1 VSARR
6 VGALLVA
13 GLAIIAFAMW
23 IASQRHLER
32 ATLTGDLV
40 LPDLERN
47 VNAVTAITLHRGDGT
62 HVTLKK
68 DAAGWRVGERDWPA
82 DIAKVRKLLLDFG
95 ALNIVEEKTRLPAN
109 YPQLGVEDV
118 SSPQATG
125 TRVEIVTPAR
135 TWALIVGKSS
145 SAKSGYVRVAS
156 APQSLLAAP
165 LLTVDAAPKGWLER
179 SLIDLAPDRVRQV
192 EERPAGGSSYNVTRE
207 KKEQT
212 DFSVSPLPKGRE
224 LTSAGAAN
232 PIASA
237 LSSLTL
243 DDVAKAGSSPDPKA
257 PHALYRTFDGL
268 EVEAAGRKDGT
279 RALVSLTGRSTAK
292 ETEVEA
298 GKLNARLSG
307 WEFEIPDYKY
317 EAIFRPLEE
326 LLKKPPE
333 PAKKAAKTSVPG
345 KAKDAATPK

>member
-1 VSARR
+1 
-6 VGALLVA
+6 
-13 GLAIIAFAMW
+13 
-23 IASQRHLER
+23 
-32 ATLTGDLV
+32 
-40 LPDLERN
+40 
-47 VNAVTAITLHRGDGT
+47 
-62 HVTLKK
+62 
-68 DAAGWRVGERDWPA
+68 
-82 DIAKVRKLLLDFG
+82 
-95 ALNIVEEKTRLPAN
+95 
-109 YPQLGVEDV
+109 
-118 SSPQATG
+118 
-125 TRVEIVTPAR
+125 
-135 TWALIVGKSS
+135 
-145 SAKSGYVRVAS
+145 
-156 APQSLLAAP
+156 
-165 LLTVDAAPKGWLER
+165 
-179 SLIDLAPDRVRQV
+179 
-192 EERPAGGSSYNVTRE
+192 RE

-292 ETEVEA
+292 GTEVEA
-298 GKLNARLSG
+298 VKLNARLSG

-333 PAKKAAKTSVPG
+333 PPKKAAKTPVPG
-345 KAKDAATPK
+345 K